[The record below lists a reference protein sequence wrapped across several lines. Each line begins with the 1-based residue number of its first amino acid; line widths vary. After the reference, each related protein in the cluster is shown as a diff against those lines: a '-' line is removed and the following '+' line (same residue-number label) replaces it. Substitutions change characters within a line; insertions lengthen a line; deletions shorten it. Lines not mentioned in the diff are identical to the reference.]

1 MAKTPI
7 SLAPIPIERP
17 ANQIPVMIAKEPKKK
32 VKILA
37 HIFLLANEKAIAIG
51 PNKSTDKSIRLTRSA
66 KDSIKVVLQQMKKI
80 SSAFIAIFTL
90 FIGLISTPANAV
102 VGGTDATGSGFVVA
116 IRVDLPGDLQTAC
129 TGGLW
134 KPKIVVTA
142 AHCVVTEGSST
153 VANASEVHVYAQG
166 VYVSGARPVASATAI
181 ILTGGYSNSS
191 TGFVEANDLAFLIL
205 DKEVG
210 TPLISRLAS
219 ESEAAA
225 ATVLGKK
232 MNFFGYGQTAKE
244 SDVSM
249 IPLTLSQTPFQFLGG
264 KTYLYGKSAS
274 GTGACFGDSGGP
286 VILQTETE
294 NLLIGPVAGGSGSP
308 CYPEIKERAVLG
320 LVASNFTDLVKTAL
334 TTAGYSPD
342 EAFTTPRPSLKK
354 GTFSAKTVLKK
365 IGVTTESSTSVKFV
379 GVKAKPKN
387 ACVAT
392 ATSVS
397 VKAKGTCT
405 LTFTVKKS
413 GKTARTAKTTFN
425 IG

>member
-37 HIFLLANEKAIAIG
+37 HIFLLANEKAMAIG

-102 VGGTDATGSGFVVA
+102 VGGADATGSGFVVA
-116 IRVDLPGDLQTAC
+116 VRVDLPGDLQTAC

-142 AHCVVTEGSST
+142 AHCVVAEGTTT

-166 VYVSGARPVASATAI
+166 VNVSGTRPVASATAI

-205 DKEVG
+205 DKEIG

-274 GTGACFGDSGGP
+274 GSGACFGDSGGP

-294 NLLIGPVAGGSGSP
+294 NLLIGPVAGGSGAP
-308 CYPEIKERAVLG
+308 CYPEIKDRAVLG
-320 LVASNFTDLVKTAL
+320 LVASNFSDLVKTAL
-334 TTAGYSPD
+334 TTAGYSAD
-342 EAFTTPRPSLKK
+342 EAFTTARPTLKK
-354 GTFSAKTVLKK
+354 GTFTAKTVLKK
-365 IGVTTESSTSVKFV
+365 IGVTTASSTSVKFV

-392 ATSVS
+392 ASSVS

-413 GKTARTAKTTFN
+413 GKTARTAKTTFD

>member
-66 KDSIKVVLQQMKKI
+66 KDSIKVVLHQMKKL

-102 VGGTDATGSGFVVA
+102 VGGADATGSGFVVA
-116 IRVDLPGDLQTAC
+116 VRVDLPGDLQTAC

-142 AHCVVTEGSST
+142 AHCVVAEGTSN

-166 VYVSGARPVASATAI
+166 VNVTGARPVASAVAI

-334 TTAGYSPD
+334 TTAGYSAD

-365 IGVTTESSTSVKFV
+365 IGVTTASSTSVKFV

>member
-102 VGGTDATGSGFVVA
+102 VGGADATGSGFVVA
-116 IRVDLPGDLQTAC
+116 VRVDLPGDLQTAC

-142 AHCVVTEGSST
+142 AHCVVAEGTSN
-153 VANASEVHVYAQG
+153 VAIASEVHVYAQG
-166 VYVSGARPVASATAI
+166 ANVTGARPIASAVAI

-334 TTAGYSPD
+334 TTAGYSAD
-342 EAFTTPRPSLKK
+342 EAFTTPRPTLKK

-379 GVKAKPKN
+379 GVKAKPNN

>member
-1 MAKTPI
+1 MDK
-7 SLAPIPIERP
+7 P
-17 ANQIPVMIAKEPKKK
+17 ANQIPVMIDNEPKKK

-37 HIFLLANEKAIAIG
+37 QNFLLAKEKAMAIG
-51 PNKSTDKSIRLTRSA
+51 PNKSIDRRVRLTTSA
-66 KDSIKVVLQQMKKI
+66 RDCIKVVLQQMKKI
-80 SSAFIAIFTL
+80 SSAFISIFAL
-90 FIGLISTPANAV
+90 FIGLFPTPANAV
-102 VGGTDATGSGFVVA
+102 VGGSDATGSGFVVA
-116 IRVDLPGDLQTAC
+116 VRVDLPGNLQTAC

-142 AHCVVTEGSST
+142 AHCVVAEGTST

-166 VYVSGARPVASATAI
+166 VNVSGANPVASATAI

-205 DKEVG
+205 DKEIG

-232 MNFFGYGQTAKE
+232 LNFFGYGQTAKE
-244 SDVSM
+244 SEVSM
-249 IPLTLSQTPFQFLGG
+249 IPLTLSQTPFRFLGG
-264 KTYLYGKSAS
+264 KSYLYGKSAS
-274 GTGACFGDSGGP
+274 GSGACFGDSGGP

-294 NLLIGPVAGGSGSP
+294 NLLVGPVAGGSGLP
-308 CYPEIKERAVLG
+308 CYPEIKDRAVLG
-320 LVASNFTDLVKTAL
+320 LVASNFTALVKSAL
-334 TTAGYSPD
+334 TTAGYSAD
-342 EAFTTPRPSLKK
+342 EAFTAPRPSLKK
-354 GTFSAKTVLKK
+354 GTFSARTVLKR
-365 IGVTTESSTSVKFV
+365 IGVTAASSTSVKFV
-379 GVKAKPKN
+379 GVTAKPKN

-392 ATSVS
+392 ANSVV

-405 LTFTVKKS
+405 LTFTVKIS

>member
-66 KDSIKVVLQQMKKI
+66 KDSIQVVLQQMKKI

-102 VGGTDATGSGFVVA
+102 VGGADATGSGFVVA
-116 IRVDLPGDLQTAC
+116 VRVDLPGDLQTAC

-142 AHCVVTEGSST
+142 AHCVVAEGTSN

-166 VYVSGARPVASATAI
+166 VNVTGARPVASAVAI

-205 DKEVG
+205 DREVG

-334 TTAGYSPD
+334 TTAGYSAD

-365 IGVTTESSTSVKFV
+365 IGVTTASSTSVKFV

>member
-32 VKILA
+32 VRILA

-102 VGGTDATGSGFVVA
+102 VGGADATGSGFVVA
-116 IRVDLPGDLQTAC
+116 VRVDLPGDLQTAC

-142 AHCVVTEGSST
+142 AHCMVAEGTSN

-166 VYVSGARPVASATAI
+166 VNVTGARPVASATAI

-294 NLLIGPVAGGSGSP
+294 NLLIGPVAGGSGAP

-334 TTAGYSPD
+334 TTAGYSAD
-342 EAFTTPRPSLKK
+342 EAFTTPRPTLKK
-354 GTFSAKTVLKK
+354 GTFTAKTVLKK
-365 IGVTTESSTSVKFV
+365 IGVTTASSTSVKFV

-413 GKTARTAKTTFN
+413 GTTARTAKTTFN

>member
-116 IRVDLPGDLQTAC
+116 VRVDLPGDLQTAC

-142 AHCVVTEGSST
+142 AHCVVAEGTSN

-166 VYVSGARPVASATAI
+166 ANVTGARPVASATAI

-205 DKEVG
+205 DKEIG

-294 NLLIGPVAGGSGSP
+294 NLLIGPVAGGSGAP

-334 TTAGYSPD
+334 TTAGYSAD

-365 IGVTTESSTSVKFV
+365 IGVTTASSTSVKFV

>member
-66 KDSIKVVLQQMKKI
+66 KDSIQVVLQQMKKI

-102 VGGTDATGSGFVVA
+102 VGGADATGSGFVVA
-116 IRVDLPGDLQTAC
+116 VRVDLPGDLQTAC

-142 AHCVVTEGSST
+142 AHCVVAEGTSN

-166 VYVSGARPVASATAI
+166 VNVTGARPLASAVAI

-294 NLLIGPVAGGSGSP
+294 NLLIGPVAGGSGAP

-334 TTAGYSPD
+334 TTAGYSAD

-365 IGVTTESSTSVKFV
+365 IGVTTASSTSVKFV

>member
-66 KDSIKVVLQQMKKI
+66 KDSIQVVLQQMKKI

-102 VGGTDATGSGFVVA
+102 VGGADATGSGFVVA
-116 IRVDLPGDLQTAC
+116 VRVDLPGDLQTAC

-142 AHCVVTEGSST
+142 SHCVVAEGTSN
-153 VANASEVHVYAQG
+153 VANDSEVHVYAQG
-166 VYVSGARPVASATAI
+166 VNVTGARPIASATAI

-232 MNFFGYGQTAKE
+232 MNFFGYGQTSKE

-274 GTGACFGDSGGP
+274 GSGACFGDSGGP

-294 NLLIGPVAGGSGSP
+294 NLLIGPVAGGSGAP

-334 TTAGYSPD
+334 TTAGYSAD

-365 IGVTTESSTSVKFV
+365 IGVTTASSTSVKFV

>member
-7 SLAPIPIERP
+7 SLAPIPMDNP
-17 ANQIPVMIAKEPKKK
+17 ANQIPVMIDKEPKKK

-37 HIFLLANEKAIAIG
+37 HIFLLAKEKAIAIG
-51 PNKSTDKSIRLTRSA
+51 PNKSIERSIRLTRSA
-66 KDSIKVVLQQMKKI
+66 KDCIKVVLQQMKKI
-80 SSAFIAIFTL
+80 SSAFISIFTL
-90 FIGLISTPANAV
+90 FIGLFSTPANAV

-116 IRVDLPGDLQTAC
+116 VRVDLPGDLQTAC

-142 AHCVVTEGSST
+142 AHCVVAEGTTT

-166 VYVSGARPVASATAI
+166 ANVSGARPVANAVAI
-181 ILTGGYSNSS
+181 IVTGGYSNSS

-210 TPLISRLAS
+210 APLISRLAS

-232 MNFFGYGQTAKE
+232 MNFFGYGQTTKE
-244 SDVSM
+244 GDVSM
-249 IPLTLSQTPFQFLGG
+249 IPLSLSQTPFQFLGG

-308 CYPEIKERAVLG
+308 CYPEIKDRAVLG
-320 LVASNFTDLVKTAL
+320 LVASNFTALVKSAL
-334 TTAGYSPD
+334 TTAGYSAD
-342 EAFTTPRPSLKK
+342 EAFTTPRPRLKK
-354 GTFSAKTVLKK
+354 GTFTAKTVLKN
-365 IGVTTESSTSVKFV
+365 IGVTTASSTSVKFV
-379 GVKAKPKN
+379 GIKAKPKN
-387 ACVAT
+387 ACIAT
-392 ATSVS
+392 ASAVTVS
-397 VKAKGTCT
+397 AKGTCT

-413 GKTARTAKTTFN
+413 GKTARTAKSTFD

>member
-17 ANQIPVMIAKEPKKK
+17 ANQIPVIIAKEPKKK

-142 AHCVVTEGSST
+142 AHCVVAEGSST

-166 VYVSGARPVASATAI
+166 VTVSGARPVASATAI

-205 DKEVG
+205 DKEIG

-232 MNFFGYGQTAKE
+232 MNIFGYGQTAKD

-249 IPLTLSQTPFQFLGG
+249 IPLTLSQTPFRFLGG

-274 GTGACFGDSGGP
+274 GSGACFGDSGGP

-294 NLLIGPVAGGSGSP
+294 NLLVGPIAGGSGTP
-308 CYPEIKERAVLG
+308 CYPEIKDRAVLG

-334 TTAGYSPD
+334 TTAGYSAD

-365 IGVTTESSTSVKFV
+365 IGVTTASSTSVKFV
-379 GVKAKPKN
+379 GVKAKPAG

-392 ATSVS
+392 ATSVI
-397 VKAKGTCT
+397 VKSKGTCT

>member
-1 MAKTPI
+1 ME
-7 SLAPIPIERP
+7 SP
-17 ANQIPVMIAKEPKKK
+17 ANQIPVMIDNEPKKK

-37 HIFLLANEKAIAIG
+37 HIFLLAKEKAIAIG
-51 PNKSTDKSIRLTRSA
+51 PNKSIDRRIRLTTSA
-66 KDSIKVVLQQMKKI
+66 KDSIQVVLQQMKKI

-90 FIGLISTPANAV
+90 FIGLFPTPANAV
-102 VGGTDATGSGFVVA
+102 VGGADATGSGFVVA
-116 IRVDLPGDLQTAC
+116 VRVDLPGDLQTAC

-142 AHCVVTEGSST
+142 AHCVVAEGTSN
-153 VANASEVHVYAQG
+153 VANASEVHVFAQG
-166 VYVSGARPVASATAI
+166 ANVTGARPIASATAI

-294 NLLIGPVAGGSGSP
+294 NLLIGPVAGGSGAP

-334 TTAGYSPD
+334 TTAGYSAD

-365 IGVTTESSTSVKFV
+365 IGVTTASSTSVKFV

-397 VKAKGTCT
+397 VKAKGNCT